1 MLKINTL
8 ASKTVVL
15 VLEAKICA
23 TLELNLPIISFVTQG
38 LSVKF
43 RTTRCTFH
51 NTPFVLLPESIWCCF
66 CFPKS
71 FDAVQI
77 HDEGNSPKQT
87 NVKSATRKLIQAITC
102 LLGCHKKEP
111 KKGFSKSGESDNKNK
126 QQQNSLNMGN
136 VSNKEWSPSLYSR
149 VWKLTFWHPKL
160 NGNLGHFR
168 VSKIEFWYAVFW
180 S

>member
-8 ASKTVVL
+8 ASKKVVL

-102 LLGCHKKEP
+102 LLGCHKNEP
-111 KKGFSKSGESDNKNK
+111 YKVIFKICRKVIIRT
-126 QQQNSLNMGN
+126 NS
-136 VSNKEWSPSLYSR
+136 
-149 VWKLTFWHPKL
+149 
-160 NGNLGHFR
+160 
-168 VSKIEFWYAVFW
+168 SKIHYIWEMLATKNGLR